1 MTATLTMEPKTDK
14 QLQRAVLDEL
24 EWEPSVNAAHIGV
37 SVNNGIVTLTGHV
50 PSFAEKF
57 GAQRAAK
64 RVFGVS
70 AVADELDVKLPG
82 SSIRHD
88 QDLAA
93 ACVAALKANIAVPDE
108 KLHVTVNAGWVQLEG
123 EVEWQYQRVAAE
135 KSVRY
140 LGGVIGVRNDITVK
154 PRVHPL
160 ELKTKIEQAFKR
172 GAQLDSD
179 SIGIAVN
186 GSTVTL
192 TGTVRSVAEK
202 DEAVRLAWSAPGVS
216 QVNNRINVRW

>member
-1 MTATLTMEPKTDK
+1 MPATLTIEPKTDK
-14 QLQRAVLDEL
+14 ELQHAVLDAL

-37 SVNNGIVTLTGHV
+37 SVNNGIVTLTGHA

-57 GAQRAAK
+57 GAERAAK

-70 AVADELDVKLPG
+70 AVANELDVKLPG
-82 SSIRHD
+82 NSFRHD
-88 QDLAA
+88 QDLAS

-108 KLHVTVNAGWVQLEG
+108 KLRVTVNSGWVQLEG

-140 LGGVIGVRNDITVK
+140 LAGVIGVRNDITIM
-154 PRVHPL
+154 PRVHPQ
-160 ELKTKIEQAFKR
+160 ELKMKIEQAFKR

-179 SIGIAVN
+179 SIGIGVS

-202 DEAVRLAWSAPGVS
+202 DEAVRLAWQAPGVS